1 MEQHDKRLTARER
14 TISVI
19 ASIKAGLRAAIFG
32 THSGIDFDLLST
44 RLAADVDSEITAQAG
59 ESSEIQDGQHG
70 DVAYQHAI
78 GLVYRRRLAIEEAG
92 FTADQDAIYM
102 AAQSLLTALKI
113 ERDEASGDL
122 RIVDAVEFERSLGR

>member
-1 MEQHDKRLTARER
+1 MEQHDKQLTARER

-19 ASIKAGLRAAIFG
+19 ARIKAGLRDAIFG
-32 THSGIDFDLLST
+32 THSGIDFDLLSS
-44 RLAADVDSEITAQAG
+44 RLASDVDGEITAQAD
-59 ESSEIQDGQHG
+59 ESADIQAGQQG

-92 FTADQDAIYM
+92 FTAEQDAIYM
-102 AAQSLLTALKI
+102 AAKSLLTALKI

-122 RIVDAVEFERSLGR
+122 RIVDAVEFERSLSR